1 MALQLAVW
9 ATGDPGGTVCG
20 PRERKA
26 EKRQLMQAN
35 PMAAMAG
42 ENGHVAMHWVD
53 GDVASS
59 TASPAR
65 ARGIRLENPRPG
77 AGC

>member
-1 MALQLAVW
+1 
-9 ATGDPGGTVCG
+9 
-20 PRERKA
+20 
-26 EKRQLMQAN
+26 MQAN

-65 ARGIRLENPRPG
+65 APRHSPRKSAPRRRMLIG
-77 AGC
+77 RPVLPRRPAQAA